1 MSSIL
6 NIQFIAIQLQR
17 IGNGLVNRAKIRAV
31 LAKSNQNS
39 SRRIL
44 SVFNFF
50 NFPVSEQAKKN
61 ARYSFAN
68 NFCRWNYFPTFG
80 DRNAISNHRPYA
92 HRDAHFHHLLLENKK
107 ISQVETLPRRFQPQE
122 LH

>member
-50 NFPVSEQAKKN
+50 L
-61 ARYSFAN
+61 
-68 NFCRWNYFPTFG
+68 
-80 DRNAISNHRPYA
+80 I
-92 HRDAHFHHLLLENKK
+92 
-107 ISQVETLPRRFQPQE
+107 FQ
-122 LH
+122 

>member
-1 MSSIL
+1 MNGKFKLHFTTMSSIL

-17 IGNGLVNRAKIRAV
+17 IGNGLMNRAKIRAV

-50 NFPVSEQAKKN
+50 
-61 ARYSFAN
+61 
-68 NFCRWNYFPTFG
+68 
-80 DRNAISNHRPYA
+80 
-92 HRDAHFHHLLLENKK
+92 
-107 ISQVETLPRRFQPQE
+107 
-122 LH
+122 